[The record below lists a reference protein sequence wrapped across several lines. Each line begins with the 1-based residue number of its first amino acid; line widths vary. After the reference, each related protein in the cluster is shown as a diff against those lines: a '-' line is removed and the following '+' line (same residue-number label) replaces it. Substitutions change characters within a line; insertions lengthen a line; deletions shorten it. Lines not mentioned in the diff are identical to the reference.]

1 MGKTAGILFNLGGPD
16 KSESVEPFLFNL
28 FNDKAIIGAPQ
39 PIRWCIARLISSR
52 RATIAQEIYN
62 QIGGRSPLLKNTEAQ
77 ASALEQ
83 RLREKL
89 PDDDIKCFISMRYWH
104 PMSLDTAT
112 RVKAWNP
119 EQVILLPLYPQYS
132 TTTTGSSLTD
142 WRQSAKKVGLLQKT
156 VAVCC
161 YPTNLGFIDAIADR
175 LQSVL
180 DEATDRNTLRVLFS
194 AHGLPQKVVD
204 KGDPYQWAVE
214 KTAASVI
221 KKIVGST
228 LDWRVSYQSRVGPL
242 SWIKP
247 YTEDEI
253 TRAGE
258 EGKSL
263 IVVPIAFVSEHS
275 ETLVELDIEYRELAE
290 RAGVISYTRVR
301 TVDCDAVF
309 IDGLADIV
317 VGLDGNFMGVQGPSG
332 RRLCPGVCRQCPI
345 E

>member
-1 MGKTAGILFNLGGPD
+1 MGKTAVILFNLGGPD
-16 KSESVEPFLFNL
+16 KVESVEPFLFNL

-52 RATIAQEIYN
+52 RAPIAQEIYN

-104 PMSLDTAT
+104 PMSLDTAS

-119 EQVILLPLYPQYS
+119 EKVILLPLYPQYS
-132 TTTTGSSLTD
+132 TTTTGSSLLD

-156 VAVCC
+156 AAVCC
-161 YPTNLGFIDAIADR
+161 YPTNLGFIDAISDR

-180 DEATDRNTLRVLFS
+180 DEARDRNTLRVLFS

-214 KTAASVI
+214 KTAASVM

-290 RAGVISYTRVR
+290 KAGVMSYTRVR

-317 VGLDGNFMGVQGPSG
+317 VALDGNFMGVQGPSG